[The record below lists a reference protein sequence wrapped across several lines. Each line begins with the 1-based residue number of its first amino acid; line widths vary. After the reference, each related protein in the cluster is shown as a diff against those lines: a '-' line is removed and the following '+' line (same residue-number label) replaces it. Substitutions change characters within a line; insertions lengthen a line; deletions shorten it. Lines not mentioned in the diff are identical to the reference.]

1 EATRSRD
8 TTGMRFRDPTGT
20 RQHIGLG
27 PPPSCVFLYRKA
39 VLLLKFISSGL
50 PHHPSHSAAHNPPST
65 PFGQRAASFPAPYHG
80 PPISNHPDLAAMFA
94 AMSFQQTRIIEQN
107 QALRE
112 ENTVLAGRVAAVES
126 ATLRSQLRND
136 QPEDH
141 VDGRVQAAARKKKAA
156 KKPRRERLIE
166 PAPDPHPPAPGSG
179 SPAVPLGSQL
189 VYLGDDNLSPKA
201 LEARKAAQRLTTK
214 TFRDVCNVTA
224 SDDWPDPSIVRTN
237 DITGAQYLTPRFYYN
252 VAQADNHHL
261 LFTVA
266 QRVYEELQDPDL
278 RPAAF
283 AGAHV
288 TFDLEFIE
296 SLAKKSFNS
305 MKTQWRRQNN
315 PEIAAKAALSD
326 QANRQRQRRVLKV
339 VQKKTITRAFAAKF
353 NLDRVALEGALH
365 EAYESDEAS
374 GPDLESDESHET
386 WKLRMAAQNGLS
398 VTSRD
403 TLAKL
408 QFVEVL
414 KPEWRSDALSNLSH
428 ALQKF
433 WFSTL
438 TAREQAT
445 IKYIRVRGTG
455 RSSPRIPDYAPSQ
468 NTITLS
474 DWNTHGNPPGLDPTF
489 LAQCSDPGFFDNVTN
504 AIIANTDSAADDTAA
519 DDSAAPGWYVDEVAR
534 LGVATTSGEAA
545 N

>member
-1 EATRSRD
+1 MRSRN
-8 TTGMRFRDPTGT
+8 PTGT

-27 PPPSCVFLYRKA
+27 PPP
-39 VLLLKFISSGL
+39 SSGL

-94 AMSFQQTRIIEQN
+94 AMSLQQTRIIEQN

-237 DITGAQYLTPRFYYN
+237 DITGTQYLTPRFYYN

-283 AGAHV
+283 A
-288 TFDLEFIE
+288 

-326 QANRQRQRRVLKV
+326 QANRQRQRRVLLYR
-339 VQKKTITRAFAAKF
+339 KKTITRAFAAKF

-386 WKLRMAAQNGLS
+386 WKLCMAAQNGLS

-455 RSSPRIPDYAPSQ
+455 RSSPRIPDYAPWNFAISAPWLEVNRLVPE

-474 DWNTHGNPPGLDPTF
+474 DWNTHGNPPGLDLTF

-504 AIIANTDSAADDTAA
+504 TIIANTDSAADDTVA